1 MHPTCISI
9 TISNLHLEVVKAKGA
24 SVKPKEEIIS
34 RRDLPITEETTDYSD
49 LSQRG
54 GDDFKLQGVRET

>member
-9 TISNLHLEVVKAKGA
+9 TISNLHLEVVKANGA

-34 RRDLPITEETTDYSD
+34 RRDLPITEETTDHSD
-49 LSQRG
+49 LSWRD
-54 GDDFKLQGVRET
+54 GDDLKLQGVRET